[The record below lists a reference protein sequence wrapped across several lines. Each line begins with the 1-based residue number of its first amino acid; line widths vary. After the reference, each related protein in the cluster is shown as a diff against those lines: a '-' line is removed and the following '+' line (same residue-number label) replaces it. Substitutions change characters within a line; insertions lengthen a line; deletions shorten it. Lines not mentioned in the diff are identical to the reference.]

1 MTLQA
6 SSIVRR
12 ADGTFLHRRC
22 AKTSLRWQGPAP
34 RPCNRPYETAAGPA
48 NALPISSIVRLLVCE
63 QERCDGGP
71 PPPTS
76 PLAQHNPTPGNQGG
90 AGRRHEIAG
99 GCRSPTTSPTCGKGN
114 RKIAVPVKLSSM
126 ISWAADPRSSAEL
139 ARSVAAGSIEARRRH
154 SDPATHRSVLDG
166 LSPSV
171 SFLMRGVGPATI
183 IAALAERIGTTP
195 DATGGDR

>member
-1 MTLQA
+1 M
-6 SSIVRR
+6 
-12 ADGTFLHRRC
+12 
-22 AKTSLRWQGPAP
+22 GPSCTDVAP
-34 RPCNRPYETAAGPA
+34 RLRSGGRVPRRGRAAGPMKLQPGQPMRCRFPLSYGYWSA
-48 NALPISSIVRLLVCE
+48 NRNAAIAE
-63 QERCDGGP
+63 P
-71 PPPTS
+71 PLPTS
-76 PLAQHNPTPGNQGG
+76 PLAQHNPTPGNQGE

-99 GCRSPTTSPTCGKGN
+99 GCRSPATSPTCGKGN

-126 ISWAADPRSSAEL
+126 ISRAADLRSSAEL

-166 LSPSV
+166 LSPSW

-183 IAALAERIGTTP
+183 FAALAERIGTTP